1 MQGIKNINGL
11 VNVCDIDD
19 GFIIDLR
26 YAKENNFTRKKIYP
40 AEVCVLQE
48 ETALKLSRANRDFKE
63 LGLKIKVWDAY
74 RPIYVQR
81 IFWDMV
87 RDDRFV
93 ANPNK
98 NASRH
103 NRGTAVDI
111 TLVKE
116 NGEELRMPSEF
127 DDFSE
132 KAYRNYKFMS
142 SEERDNLNLMT
153 EIMLSNGFLIIDTE
167 WWHFEDDA
175 YKKYDI
181 YNIDL
186 DQFIRVKK

>member
-153 EIMLSNGFLIIDTE
+153 EIMLLNGFLIIDTE